1 MDRELV
7 VKSRRTRRNL
17 SGHYD
22 QNIGCQCTWYS
33 DRLLSRSFSS
43 NAIYSPSWV
52 VCMIEELSKY
62 IETAV
67 FAFVFFGSIMWFSC
81 YMTSYFIYITAWLV
95 SIKENGFHWRLE
107 AILLIIF
114 CSCRMLIAEYSAAS
128 TPWSWL
134 CILMRACLI
143 SSASNFCVW
152 SSKISYPLIK
162 DYRLGQ
168 T

>member
-7 VKSRRTRRNL
+7 VKQRQTRRNL

-22 QNIGCQCTWYS
+22 QNIGCQCTWHS
-33 DRLLSRSFSS
+33 DRFLSRSFSS

-52 VCMIEELSKY
+52 VRMIEELSKF

-81 YMTSYFIYITAWLV
+81 YMTAYFIYITAWFSSFREMACYWSV
-95 SIKENGFHWRLE
+95 ET
-107 AILLIIF
+107 ILLIIF
-114 CSCRMLIAEYSAAS
+114 CSWRMLIAEYNAAS
-128 TPWSWL
+128 TPWSSLW
-134 CILMRACLI
+134 ILMRACLI
-143 SSASNFCVW
+143 SSESNFWVW
-152 SSKISYPLIK
+152 SSKIYYPLLK
-162 DYRLGQ
+162 YYSVAQ